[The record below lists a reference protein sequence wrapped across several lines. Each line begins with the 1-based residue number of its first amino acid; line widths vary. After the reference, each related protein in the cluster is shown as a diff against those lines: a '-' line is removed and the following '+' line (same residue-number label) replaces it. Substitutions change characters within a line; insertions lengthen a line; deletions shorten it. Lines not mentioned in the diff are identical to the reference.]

1 MNNSPSGNYP
11 PGAANDP
18 SAPYN
23 QPEDPELQD
32 YDVTASFVLDKSF
45 TVTSS
50 SEDEEGIKHDLI
62 EDYMTPLDLINE
74 LKTRLQGELELD
86 PTDKSIQKLIKEC
99 EGWTCDCDI
108 CIDNI

>member
-11 PGAANDP
+11 PGAAND
-18 SAPYN
+18 
-23 QPEDPELQD
+23 QPEYPEYQD
-32 YDVTASFVLDKSF
+32 YDVTASFVLNKSF
-45 TVTSS
+45 TVSS
-50 SEDEEGIKHDLI
+50 SSDDEEGIKHDLI

-86 PTDKSIQKLIKEC
+86 PTNKAIKSLIKEC
-99 EGWTCDCDI
+99 DGWTCDCDI